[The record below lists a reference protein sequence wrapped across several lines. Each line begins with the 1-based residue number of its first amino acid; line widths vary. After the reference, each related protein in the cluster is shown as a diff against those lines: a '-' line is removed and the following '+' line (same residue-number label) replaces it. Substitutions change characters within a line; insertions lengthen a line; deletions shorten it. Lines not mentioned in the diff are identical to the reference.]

1 MPPVVWACHASQ
13 YNCVGPPLSDANRR
27 SILFSEDC
35 RELRCV
41 ISGEGSVTR
50 LVNSI
55 LWLGVKSVAGLGY
68 APLTTGVSITR
79 GNSGNGALPTR
90 EPAHGEDRDNAGR

>member
-1 MPPVVWACHASQ
+1 MQLWGDRIYLMHI
-13 YNCVGPPLSDANRR
+13 RR
-27 SILFSEDC
+27 SILFLKDC

-41 ISGEGSVTR
+41 FSGEESATR

-55 LWLGVKSVAGLGY
+55 LWLLWLGVKSVAGPEY
-68 APLTTGVSITR
+68 ARPTTGVSITR

-90 EPAHGEDRDNAGR
+90 EPAHGEDQDNAGQ

>member
-1 MPPVVWACHASQ
+1 MQ
-13 YNCVGPPLSDANRR
+13 IRR
-27 SILFSEDC
+27 SIRFLEDC

-41 ISGEGSVTR
+41 ISGEESATR

-55 LWLGVKSVAGLGY
+55 LCLGVKSVAGPEY
-68 APLTTGVSITR
+68 ARPTTGVSITR

-90 EPAHGEDRDNAGR
+90 EPAHGEDQDNAGQ

>member
-1 MPPVVWACHASQ
+1 MQ
-13 YNCVGPPLSDANRR
+13 IRR
-27 SILFSEDC
+27 SICFLEDC

-41 ISGEGSVTR
+41 ISGEESATR

-55 LWLGVKSVAGLGY
+55 LWLGVKGVVGLGY

-79 GNSGNGALPTR
+79 ANSENGALPTH
-90 EPAHGEDRDNAGR
+90 EPAHGEDQDNAGR